1 MNTTPAGEKKFSAGF
16 DFWWFRCY
24 WWERVKVKTHK
35 KLNITLPLELHSWVV
50 QRQREEQ
57 KKTRIAV
64 VPLSKIIAD
73 CVEKTM
79 QREKASAIMLNDGG
93 NPSPQPHTGAVTL
106 NPRRISAGG
115 SKTLPIRYPTKRQA
129 RSSK

>member
-1 MNTTPAGEKKFSAGF
+1 
-16 DFWWFRCY
+16 
-24 WWERVKVKTHK
+24 VKVKTHK
-35 KLNITLPLELHSWVV
+35 KLNITLPIELHAWVV

-79 QREKASAIMLNDGG
+79 QRERASAILLNEKG
-93 NPSPQPHTGAVTL
+93 NPSPQPHIGGDAM
-106 NPRRISAGG
+106 NPRKTSAGG
-115 SKTLPIRYPTKRQA
+115 SKILPIRYPTKRQA